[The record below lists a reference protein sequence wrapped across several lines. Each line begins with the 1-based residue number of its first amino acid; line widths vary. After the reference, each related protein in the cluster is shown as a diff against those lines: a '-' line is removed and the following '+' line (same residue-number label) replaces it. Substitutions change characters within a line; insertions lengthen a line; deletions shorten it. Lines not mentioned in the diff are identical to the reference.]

1 MTGDIAA
8 SGGTLFPTKQRRTDA
23 MTSKKSPRFPT
34 EHEEQVGL
42 VNWFRDRFPM
52 VLIFAIPNGEK
63 RSISVA
69 RRLKA
74 EGVKAGVPDLFVPEW
89 DLWIEMKRRE
99 GGRLSAEQKDVIRY
113 LECIGDTVIVGE
125 GAGDASRQ
133 ILKFIDDRK

>member
-1 MTGDIAA
+1 M
-8 SGGTLFPTKQRRTDA
+8 K
-23 MTSKKSPRFPT
+23 SKKPLPSPT
-34 EHEEQVGL
+34 EHQEQVGF
-42 VNWFRDRFPM
+42 VNWFRAKFPH

-63 RSISVA
+63 RAISVA
-69 RRLKA
+69 KRLKA

>member
-1 MTGDIAA
+1 
-8 SGGTLFPTKQRRTDA
+8 
-23 MTSKKSPRFPT
+23 MTSKKSPRSPT

-113 LECIGDTVIVGE
+113 LEGIGDTVIVGE

>member
-1 MTGDIAA
+1 
-8 SGGTLFPTKQRRTDA
+8 